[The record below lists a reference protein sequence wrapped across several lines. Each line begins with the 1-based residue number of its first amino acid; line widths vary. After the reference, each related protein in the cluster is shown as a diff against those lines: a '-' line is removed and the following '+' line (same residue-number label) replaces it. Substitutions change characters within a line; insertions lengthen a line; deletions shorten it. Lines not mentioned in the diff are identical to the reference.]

1 LRVDRSD
8 WDSRYQA
15 TDLVW
20 SADPNRW
27 VAAEVAD
34 LTAGRALDLAAGEG
48 RNSVWLAGRGWSVTA
63 VDFSAVALNKGRRM
77 AESLGAETVNRILW
91 VEADLVDYTPEPA
104 SYELALVIYLQVLA
118 DQRHVVLRRAVESL
132 VPGGVLLVVGHD
144 TTNLTAGVGG
154 PQDASV
160 LFTPD
165 DVVADLA
172 TSGTTVRVEKAE
184 RVLRPVDA
192 EPRPAIDA
200 LVRAVAL
207 GE

>member
-34 LTAGRALDLAAGEG
+34 LTPGRALDLAAGEG

-63 VDFSAVALNKGRRM
+63 VDFSVVALNKGRRM

-91 VEADLVDYTPEPA
+91 VEADLVDYSPEPA

>member
-34 LTAGRALDLAAGEG
+34 LTPGRALDLAAGEG

-91 VEADLVDYTPEPA
+91 VEADLVDYSPEPA

>member
-34 LTAGRALDLAAGEG
+34 LTPGRALDLAAGEG
-48 RNSVWLAGRGWSVTA
+48 RNSLWLAGRGWSVTA

>member
-1 LRVDRSD
+1 LRVDRHD

-15 TDLVW
+15 TELVW

-27 VAAEVAD
+27 VEAEVAD
-34 LTAGRALDLAAGEG
+34 LTPGRALDLAAGEG

-63 VDFSAVALNKGRRM
+63 VDFSAVALDKGIRI
-77 AESLGAETVNRILW
+77 AETQGSETVNRIVW
-91 VEADLVDYTPEPA
+91 VAADLLDYTPEPA
-104 SYELALVIYLQVLA
+104 SYDLALVIYLQVLA
-118 DQRHVVLRRAVESL
+118 DQRHLVLRRAVESL

-144 TTNLTAGVGG
+144 TTNLSAGVGG

-160 LFTPD
+160 LFTPEE
-165 DVVADLA
+165 VVADLA

-184 RVLRPVDA
+184 RVLRPV
-192 EPRPAIDA
+192 ESESRPAIDA

>member
-34 LTAGRALDLAAGEG
+34 LTPGRALDLGAGEG

-91 VEADLVDYTPEPA
+91 VEADLVDYSPEPA

>member
-1 LRVDRSD
+1 
-8 WDSRYQA
+8 
-15 TDLVW
+15 
-20 SADPNRW
+20 
-27 VAAEVAD
+27 
-34 LTAGRALDLAAGEG
+34 
-48 RNSVWLAGRGWSVTA
+48 
-63 VDFSAVALNKGRRM
+63 
-77 AESLGAETVNRILW
+77 
-91 VEADLVDYTPEPA
+91 
-104 SYELALVIYLQVLA
+104 
-118 DQRHVVLRRAVESL
+118 VLRRAVESL

>member
-1 LRVDRSD
+1 VDRSD

-27 VAAEVAD
+27 VMAEVDD
-34 LTAGRALDLAAGEG
+34 LTPGRALDLAAGEG
-48 RNSVWLAGRGWSVTA
+48 RNALWLAGRGWSVTA

>member
-1 LRVDRSD
+1 MDRNE

-15 TDLVW
+15 TELVW

-34 LTAGRALDLAAGEG
+34 LTPGRALDLAAGEG
-48 RNSVWLAGRGWSVTA
+48 RNSVWLARRGWSVTA
-63 VDFSAVALNKGRRM
+63 VDFSAVALNKGM
-77 AESLGAETVNRILW
+77 QIAESLGAETVNRIVW
-91 VEADLVDYTPEPA
+91 VDADLVDYVPEPA
-104 SYELALVIYLQVLA
+104 SYELALVIYLQVPA

-165 DVVADLA
+165 DVVSDLA

-184 RVLRPVDA
+184 RVSRPVDS